1 MCRMFYHGHGIY
13 LLLAVSD
20 IDTVSDV
27 YRSPS
32 HALIPPRV
40 HLEHAWKQRKM
51 WKDVKRCAVR
61 RKKYYDT

>member
-1 MCRMFYHGHGIY
+1 MFYHGHGIY

-51 WKDVKRCAVR
+51 WVDVRRCAVR
-61 RKKYYDT
+61 STTKHDR

>member
-1 MCRMFYHGHGIY
+1 MGREDMALMFCHCRGIY

-32 HALIPPRV
+32 HALIPPRI
-40 HLEHAWKQRKM
+40 HLEHTWKQRTM
-51 WKDVKRCAVR
+51 WKDE
-61 RKKYYDT
+61 RKEEL